1 MPNYFPH
8 IQSNRKGLFPKGG
21 FVQSRFEGIRMGGCD
36 ACIIFLL
43 QLKVFSIALSTF
55 HCFRAWTVEVCILYY
70 LAMPVAHNSHAPSLL
85 FGTLS
90 ILPSKALFDMW
101 KPMYCRHH
109 HHQQHQGSKLSPILD
124 WPTSVSGFSCTRSTI
139 TLMQRERMRKGT
151 IYVFSIIHACM
162 ILCGLSFL
170 LQWLLA
176 SDALASAKIIGSACT
191 CIIGTDLTSLLSLF
205 TPFNSERHI
214 LRSRQRLSWPWFGQL
229 MVSRDTFLRMMLAFR
244 GWSAMQMRNKKIAI
258 HFLKIWSVFH
268 SLKSGHFYGD
278 NNFLY
283 GNLMLHV
290 AYSLD
295 ATAELS
301 FFATLI
307 TCFVIA
313 VILSNQMVIGI
324 WN

>member
-1 MPNYFPH
+1 MLSH
-8 IQSNRKGLFPKGG
+8 RRKLLVRRVHASYGSDIS
-21 FVQSRFEGIRMGGCD
+21 FV
-36 ACIIFLL
+36 
-43 QLKVFSIALSTF
+43 
-55 HCFRAWTVEVCILYY
+55 
-70 LAMPVAHNSHAPSLL
+70 SL
-85 FGTLS
+85 
-90 ILPSKALFDMW
+90 
-101 KPMYCRHH
+101 H
-109 HHQQHQGSKLSPILD
+109 
-124 WPTSVSGFSCTRSTI
+124 
-139 TLMQRERMRKGT
+139 
-151 IYVFSIIHACM
+151 
-162 ILCGLSFL
+162 
-170 LQWLLA
+170 
-176 SDALASAKIIGSACT
+176 
-191 CIIGTDLTSLLSLF
+191 SLF
-205 TPFNSERHI
+205 QWKTHTQKPSGI
-214 LRSRQRLSWPWFGQL
+214 PWPWFGQL